1 MDHPPLPPDFGD
13 TRLILEAAAEAH
25 GDRDAYVEP
34 GARVSFAEWIER
46 ARAVAIQFAEL
57 GVGKG
62 DVVALWLPSGID
74 YATCYAAAA
83 MIGAITTG
91 LNPRLGPREVES
103 ILHQAD
109 PTLIVV
115 DESFGSIASKGRRV
129 LPTGSLSMVNGSGD
143 LPAVELN
150 SRDPV
155 SLIFTSGT
163 TGVPKGAVFDA
174 AGLAAGAMSA
184 GVMSAPYD
192 RRLTSTPFAHAGYM
206 FKLWDQLVWGTTL
219 VVPPAPWSAAGMF
232 DVLRE
237 ERITVAGAVPTQ
249 WAKLL
254 DVDGVSRDSLPHLRI
269 GIVATAPASPD
280 LVCRVA
286 DRIGVPLVVR
296 YAMTE
301 CPTICGTAPDDP
313 PEVQSATVGRPAAG
327 MEVRVD
333 ADGVVEVRGPCV
345 MRGYWRNP
353 ELTESVLRDGW
364 LRTGD
369 MGVLDEGGNLSIVGR
384 TGDMYI
390 RGGYNV
396 HPVEVEK
403 VLAAHPG
410 VKEAG
415 SGGTV
420 RARDRRDR
428 CRIRRSGRPDE
439 SAHVDG
445 TSRPRRG
452 RPGRLQGARRIVDRR
467 RTAVDGDAQTRPVR
481 AAELPCG
488 LDSSTNGGTTWE
500 ILTAASRSSPARHAD
515 RAGPTRS
522 GWP

>member
-1 MDHPPLPPDFGD
+1 MDQPPLCADLGN
-13 TRLILEAAAEAH
+13 TRSMLEAAAQVH
-25 GDRDAYVEP
+25 GDREAYVEP
-34 GARVSFAEWIER
+34 GARISFAEWIER
-46 ARAVAIQFAEL
+46 ARAVAAQFLEL
-57 GVGKG
+57 GVDKG

-91 LNPRLGPREVES
+91 LNPRLGPREIES
-103 ILHQAD
+103 ILSRAD
-109 PTLIVV
+109 PSLVV
-115 DESFGSIASKGRRV
+115 ADERLGAIPAGGRRV
-129 LPTGSLSMVNGSGD
+129 LPRASMSAAPVHGD

-150 SRDPV
+150 PRDPV

-163 TGVPKGAVFDA
+163 TGLPKGAVYDA

-184 GVMSAPYD
+184 GVMSAPFD

-206 FKLWDQLVWGTTL
+206 FKLWDQLTWGTTL

-232 DVLRE
+232 DVLRT

-254 DVDGVSRDSLPHLRI
+254 EIEGVGRESLAHLRI
-269 GIVATAPASPD
+269 GVVATAPASPE
-280 LVCRVA
+280 LVRRV
-286 DRIGVPLVVR
+286 RQRFGVPLVVR

-313 PEVQSATVGRPAAG
+313 PEIQSATVGRPAAG

-333 ADGVVEVRGPCV
+333 DGGVVEVRGPCV

-353 ELTESVLRDGW
+353 VLTAEVLRAGW

-369 MGVLDEGGNLSIVGR
+369 IGTLDGNGYLSIVGR

-396 HPVEVEK
+396 HPVEVER
-403 VLAAHPG
+403 VLAAHPD
-410 VKEAG
+410 VKEAVVVG
-415 SGGTV
+415 RSAPVIGEIGVAFVVPIDPRNPPTLQEL
-420 RARDRRDR
+420 RAWVSRQLADYKA
-428 CRIRRSGRPDE
+428 PDDVVV
-439 SAHVDG
+439 VDAL
-445 TSRPRRG
+445 P
-452 RPGRLQGARRIVDRR
+452 L
-467 RTAVDGDAQTRPVR
+467 TAMLKPDR
-481 AAELPCG
+481 AALR
-488 LDSSTNGGTTWE
+488 
-500 ILTAASRSSPARHAD
+500 AATPRSS
-515 RAGPTRS
+515 
-522 GWP
+522 